1 MDFCGSP
8 FCDYAFQRMKEKR
21 NVAAESNPEVRDC
34 IEMQILIEQLLNEC
48 LISARHCCRCC

>member
-21 NVAAESNPEVRDC
+21 NVAAESNPKVRDC
-34 IEMQILIEQLLNEC
+34 IEMQILIKQLLNEC
-48 LISARHCCRCC
+48 LPNICQALL